1 MIICGYTLQSGHD
14 NLPHIHLGLV
24 NLPQFSAL
32 RAAEL
37 DKSWSCWLGNVV
49 VMSKGCAVNLLAKP
63 ANFVCQCALIMIVP
77 EYVDCF
83 LFVFS
88 PSPRPPPPPHHHLIL
103 AHQSFHSSHVRT
115 QRKNVFNWP
124 YTITTQTPVIYS
136 ALMLRTPSQWTSL
149 ISTQNYNHNF
159 QKTIFIFYVIDFEQ

>member
-88 PSPRPPPPPHHHLIL
+88 PSPRPPPTSSPPHPSTSKFPQLTCKDTKEKCVQLALHH
-103 AHQSFHSSHVRT
+103 HYSDSSHLFCLDVAHT
-115 QRKNVFNWP
+115 FSMDQSNINTK
-124 YTITTQTPVIYS
+124 
-136 ALMLRTPSQWTSL
+136 L
-149 ISTQNYNHNF
+149 
-159 QKTIFIFYVIDFEQ
+159 